1 MVRSAVMNV
10 ITNNAN
16 ALAVTTNASAS
27 SKIIGDKLVI
37 TATETGGTGCYTY
50 KFLVHNK
57 DRLEVQL

>member
-16 ALAVTTNASAS
+16 ALAVTANASAS

-37 TATETGGTGCYTY
+37 TAAGAGGTGSYTY